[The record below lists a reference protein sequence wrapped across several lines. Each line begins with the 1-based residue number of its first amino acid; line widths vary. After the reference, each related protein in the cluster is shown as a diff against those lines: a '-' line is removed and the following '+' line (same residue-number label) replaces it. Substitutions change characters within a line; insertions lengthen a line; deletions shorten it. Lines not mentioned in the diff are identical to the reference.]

1 VKPVRRQPAKAS
13 DRLAYNGTRLRY
25 FGVARGLG
33 LDLTSELLVS
43 TATLLFTLDLIGTF
57 VFALS
62 GAASGVKHKLD
73 AFGVGVLA
81 FIAGNAGGVT
91 RDLLIGAV
99 PPAAITDWRYVAVS
113 LVAGAVTFGWYPR
126 VKRLQPIVLLA
137 DAAGLGLFAV
147 AGTQKA
153 LAVGINPF
161 VSALLGML
169 TGIGG
174 GVVRDL
180 LVNEIPVV
188 LRADLYAVAAL
199 AGAAVVVGGH
209 LGHWPPTATTISGA
223 ILCFAIRLIAIR
235 RGWSLPPA
243 PLPLS
248 S

>member
-1 VKPVRRQPAKAS
+1 MP
-13 DRLAYNGTRLRY
+13 
-25 FGVARGLG
+25 
-33 LDLTSELLVS
+33 
-43 TATLLFTLDLIGTF
+43 TATLLLTLDLAGTL

-62 GAASGVKHKLD
+62 GAAAGVKKKLD

-81 FIAGNAGGVT
+81 FVAGNAGGVA

-99 PPAAITDWRYVAVS
+99 PPAAIADWRYVAVS
-113 LVAGAVTFGWYPR
+113 LAAGAVTFVWYPN
-126 VKRLQPIVLLA
+126 VNRLQPIVLLF

-153 LAVGINPF
+153 LAAGINPF

-174 GVVRDL
+174 GVLRDL

-188 LRADLYAVAAL
+188 LRADLYALAAL

-209 LGHWPPTATTISGA
+209 LAHWPPAATTIVGA
-223 ILCFAIRLIAIR
+223 ILCFVIRLLAIR

-243 PLPLS
+243 RRPLS

>member
-1 VKPVRRQPAKAS
+1 M
-13 DRLAYNGTRLRY
+13 
-25 FGVARGLG
+25 
-33 LDLTSELLVS
+33 TSQLLVS
-43 TATLLFTLDLIGTF
+43 TATLLLTLDLIGTF

-81 FIAGNAGGVT
+81 FVAGNAGGVT

-99 PPAAITDWRYVAVS
+99 PPAAIKDWRYVAVS
-113 LVAGAVTFGWYPR
+113 LVAGAVTFVCYPN
-126 VKRLQPIVLLA
+126 VKRLQPIVLLF

-174 GVVRDL
+174 GVLRDL

-188 LRADLYAVAAL
+188 LRADLYALAAL

-209 LGHWPPTATTISGA
+209 LAGWPPTATTSPARSCVSAYGS
-223 ILCFAIRLIAIR
+223 IAIR
-235 RGWSLPPA
+235 RGWNLPPA
-243 PLPLS
+243 RLPVS

>member
-1 VKPVRRQPAKAS
+1 MPS
-13 DRLAYNGTRLRY
+13 D
-25 FGVARGLG
+25 
-33 LDLTSELLVS
+33 LLLS
-43 TATLLFTLDLIGTF
+43 TATLLLTLDLIGTF

-62 GAASGVKHKLD
+62 GAASGVKNKLD

-81 FIAGNAGGVT
+81 FVAGNAGGVT

-99 PPAAITDWRYVAVS
+99 PPAAINDWRYVAVS
-113 LVAGAVTFGWYPR
+113 LTAGAVTFVWYPN
-126 VKRLQPIVLLA
+126 VKRLQPIVLLL

-153 LAVGINPF
+153 LAFGINPF

-188 LRADLYAVAAL
+188 LRTDLYALAAL

-209 LGHWPPTATTISGA
+209 FAHWPPTATTIAGA
-223 ILCFAIRLIAIR
+223 LLCFTIRLLAMR

-243 PLPLS
+243 RLPLS
-248 S
+248 PS

>member
-1 VKPVRRQPAKAS
+1 V
-13 DRLAYNGTRLRY
+13 
-25 FGVARGLG
+25 
-33 LDLTSELLVS
+33 TSQLLLS
-43 TATLLFTLDLIGTF
+43 TATLLLTLDLIGTF

-62 GAASGVKHKLD
+62 GAASGVKNKLD

-81 FIAGNAGGVT
+81 FVAGNAGGVT
-91 RDLLIGAV
+91 RDLLIGSV
-99 PPAAITDWRYVAVS
+99 PPAAIKDWRYVAVS
-113 LVAGAVTFGWYPR
+113 LAAGGVTFVWYR
-126 VKRLQPIVLLA
+126 NVKRLQPVVLLA

-188 LRADLYAVAAL
+188 LRADLYALAAL
-199 AGAAVVVGGH
+199 AGAAVVVAGYLAG
-209 LGHWPPTATTISGA
+209 WPPTATTIAGA
-223 ILCFAIRLIAIR
+223 VLCFGLRIIAIR
-235 RGWSLPPA
+235 RGWNLPPA
-243 PLPLS
+243 RRPLS

>member
-1 VKPVRRQPAKAS
+1 M
-13 DRLAYNGTRLRY
+13 
-25 FGVARGLG
+25 
-33 LDLTSELLVS
+33 TSQLLLS

-62 GAASGVKHKLD
+62 GAALGVKKKLD

-81 FIAGNAGGVT
+81 FVAGNAGGVT

-99 PPAAITDWRYVAVS
+99 PPAAINDWRYIAVS
-113 LVAGAVTFGWYPR
+113 LAAAAVTFVWYPGVR
-126 VKRLQPIVLLA
+126 RLQPIVVLF

-153 LAVGINPF
+153 LAVGVNPF

-174 GVVRDL
+174 GVLRDL
-180 LVNEIPVV
+180 LVNEIPIV
-188 LRADLYAVAAL
+188 LRSELYALAAL

-209 LGHWPPTATTISGA
+209 LAHWPPTATTIAGA
-223 ILCFAIRLIAIR
+223 VLCFAIRLLAIR

-243 PLPLS
+243 RVPVS